1 MDKRFIL
8 ALVLTAA
15 VVIATPML
23 FPDANRAPVGAVSG
37 DSLATDSLAVGTPGA
52 GSAVAGVTT
61 PATTG
66 DTNISGLRAATPSVA
81 AGIAD
86 SGMLAAQPAP
96 VVPVE
101 TTTVTTPLAAY
112 RFSNSGAALVG
123 TTLERYTSLRDGES
137 DQKVELSRGDAPL
150 LHYRLVVPGDTISLD
165 KVQFQ
170 LEQQA
175 GSESDAGPLVYTGA
189 VDGMQ
194 VQIAY
199 SFRPDSY
206 RVAVSG
212 SVANAPARSY
222 LLMDMPSGLPSSEA
236 DEKDDVNH
244 MGYVYKPLT
253 DNATSILFRKLDPGE
268 RSLQTR
274 PMSWVAVKNKYF
286 LVALL
291 SPDSVPFAELQVTGG
306 PRTEKAATVAYGTV
320 VTPLGANG
328 DFAFSIY
335 TGPQE
340 WRRLLAIG
348 RDFQNVNPYGGFM
361 QAAIQPFAQIV
372 MRMLLWM
379 KDTTALNYGWVLV
392 IFGVAVRVI
401 MWPLNQKAMRSQLK
415 TQRIQP
421 ELQAAQKKNAGDPA
435 KQQAE
440 TLRIYKEH
448 GMSPFSALTG
458 CLPMMLPMPILFALF
473 FVFQN
478 TIEFRGVGFL
488 WLHNIAT
495 FDPYYIMPVLTGI
508 TSFVMSYIGIRGA
521 PPNPQAKLFAY
532 VMPLTFAV
540 LFARLAAGLHIYYT
554 VQNIAALPQQWML
567 SKERAKVL
575 PATPPVVEDPKP
587 ARSRRQRA

>member
-1 MDKRFIL
+1 MDRRFIL

-15 VVIATPML
+15 VVMGTPLL
-23 FPDANRAPVGAVSG
+23 FPDASRPPVGAVAS
-37 DSLATDSLAVGTPGA
+37 DSLITDSLGVGTPGA
-52 GSAVAGVTT
+52 GPAVAGVGPSAIT
-61 PATTG
+61 
-66 DTNISGLRAATPSVA
+66 DTANSTDVAARAASVA
-81 AGIAD
+81 AGVPD

-96 VVPVE
+96 VIPVE

-112 RFSNSGAALVG
+112 RFSNSGAALIG
-123 TTLERYTSLRDGES
+123 TTLERYTSLREGEAT
-137 DQKVELSRGDAPL
+137 QKVELGRGGEPL
-150 LHYRLVVPGDTISLD
+150 VHYRLVVPGDTISLD
-165 KVQFQ
+165 QVRFQ
-170 LEQQA
+170 LEQEA
-175 GSESDAGPLVYTGA
+175 GSADEIGSLTYSGA

-194 VQIAY
+194 VRIAY
-199 SFRPDSY
+199 TFRPDSY
-206 RVAVSG
+206 RVAVRG

-222 LLMDMPSGLPSSEA
+222 LLMDMPSGLSSSEA

-244 MGYVYKPLT
+244 MGYVYKPVT

-320 VTPLGANG
+320 VTPLGADG
-328 DFAFSIY
+328 GFGFSIY
-335 TGPQE
+335 PGPQE

-421 ELQAAQKKNAGDPA
+421 ELQAAQKKHAGDPA

-495 FDPYYIMPVLTGI
+495 YDPYYIMPVLTGI
-508 TSFVMSYIGIRGA
+508 TSFVMSWIGIRGA

-567 SKERAKVL
+567 SRERSKAL
-575 PATPPVVEDPKP
+575 PATPPVVEGPPP
-587 ARSRRQRA
+587 ARRRRQRA